1 MIPIYFGE
9 KILLIEVQM
18 SEVEKLP
25 TVFASLSQREE
36 RANSQAMMSCEVG
49 KSDGVP

>member
-1 MIPIYFGE
+1 
-9 KILLIEVQM
+9 
-18 SEVEKLP
+18 VEKLP

-49 KSDGVP
+49 KSDGVPKETNNVNAKLSDEFL